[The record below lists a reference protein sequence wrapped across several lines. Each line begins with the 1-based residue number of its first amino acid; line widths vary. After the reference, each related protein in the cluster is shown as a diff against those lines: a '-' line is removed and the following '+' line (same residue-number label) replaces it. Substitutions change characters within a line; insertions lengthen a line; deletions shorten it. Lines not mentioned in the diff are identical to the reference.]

1 MVFVMPLTNN
11 WGKYCFT
18 LVYTLSHYLQVAKK
32 VINGKAS
39 MASLGDLSHDRKI
52 KTTCTSTCRYRGIKT
67 IFTSTICYIC

>member
-39 MASLGDLSHDRKI
+39 MASLGDLSHVPYLDELTK
-52 KTTCTSTCRYRGIKT
+52 
-67 IFTSTICYIC
+67 